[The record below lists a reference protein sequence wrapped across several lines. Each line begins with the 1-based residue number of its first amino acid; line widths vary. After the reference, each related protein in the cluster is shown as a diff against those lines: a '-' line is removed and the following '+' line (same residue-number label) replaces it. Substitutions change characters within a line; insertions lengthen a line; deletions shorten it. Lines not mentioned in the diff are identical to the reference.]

1 VISCQYL
8 RNCINDVAKRVPT
21 LFAILYFNY
30 SQIVYKIAHNY
41 VIPQNQP
48 VMTKASN
55 SKSAASDLSVQDV
68 YRSVMDAIVD
78 QRLLPGTRL
87 NELAMCEAFKISRRE
102 MERVFARLAFENM
115 VRMVPNRGAFVASPD
130 AKEAR
135 AIFAARK
142 TIEAGIVE
150 LAAARASG
158 ADFKVLVK
166 NIADED
172 AHRSAGRMREAI
184 KLSGQFH
191 LLLSEIADN
200 AILADQVQQL
210 VARTSLV
217 TSLYENASEMGCW
230 HDDHKKLIE
239 HLRSHQP
246 KRAIDL
252 MRRHLDDLEESLD
265 LDRKINNKTNLR
277 AIFGLDFSDVASKT
291 KA

>member
-1 VISCQYL
+1 MFRIA
-8 RNCINDVAKRVPT
+8 RNLTPFQSKPLMTQVSDAKAAR
-21 LFAILYFNY
+21 
-30 SQIVYKIAHNY
+30 
-41 VIPQNQP
+41 
-48 VMTKASN
+48 
-55 SKSAASDLSVQDV
+55 SAASDLSVEDV

-102 MERVFARLAFENM
+102 MERVFARLTFESM
-115 VRMVPNRGAFVASPD
+115 VRLVPNRGAFVASPD

-158 ADFKVLVK
+158 ADFKVLAK
-166 NIADED
+166 NIAEEE
-172 AHRSAGRMREAI
+172 AHRRAGRMREAV

-200 AILADQVQQL
+200 AILADQVRQL

-217 TSLYENASEMGCW
+217 TSLYDNASEMVCW
-230 HDDHKKLIE
+230 HDDHHKLIE
-239 HLRSHQP
+239 HLRAHQP
-246 KRAIDL
+246 KKAVDL

-265 LDRKINNKTNLR
+265 LDRKISSKTNLR
-277 AIFGLDFSDVASKT
+277 AIFGLDMPDPASKGRG
-291 KA
+291 

>member
-1 VISCQYL
+1 MPAV
-8 RNCINDVAKRVPT
+8 
-21 LFAILYFNY
+21 FAIWYFY
-30 SQIVYKIAHNY
+30 FAQLLGKIARNFAAHLNRF
-41 VIPQNQP
+41 N
-48 VMTKASN
+48 MTQSATAKAA
-55 SKSAASDLSVQDV
+55 KSAPSDLSVEDV

-102 MERVFARLAFENM
+102 MERVFTRLAFECM
-115 VRMVPNRGAFVASPD
+115 VRLVPNRGAFVASPD

-158 ADFKVLVK
+158 ADFKVLAK
-166 NIADED
+166 NTADEE
-172 AHRSAGRMREAI
+172 ANRRAGRMREAI

-200 AILADQVQQL
+200 AILADQVSQL

-217 TSLYENASEMGCW
+217 TSLYENASQMGCW
-230 HDDHKKLIE
+230 HDDHQKIIE
-239 HLRSHQP
+239 HLRAHQP
-246 KRAIDL
+246 KRAVEL
-252 MRRHLDDLEESLD
+252 MRRHLDGLEESLD
-265 LDRKINNKTNLR
+265 LDRKISKKTDLR
-277 AIFGLDFSDVASKT
+277 AIFGLNATDAGAK
-291 KA
+291 KKG

>member
-1 VISCQYL
+1 MISCRKL
-8 RNCINDVAKRVPT
+8 RNCCQFDANGVPL
-21 LFAILYFNY
+21 LFAIPYYYFAQILYR
-30 SQIVYKIAHNY
+30 IVRNSLTLEY
-41 VIPQNQP
+41 QT
-48 VMTKASN
+48 VMTKTFDEKTA
-55 SKSAASDLSVQDV
+55 KSVIGNVSVENV
-68 YRSVMDAIVD
+68 YRSVMDAIID

-166 NIADED
+166 NIAEEE
-172 AHRSAGRMREAI
+172 AHRRAGRMREAI

-200 AILADQVQQL
+200 AILADQVRQL

-217 TSLYENASEMGCW
+217 TSLYENATEMGCW
-230 HDDHKKLIE
+230 HDDHHKLIE
-239 HLRSHQP
+239 HLRAHQP
-246 KRAIDL
+246 KKAVDL

-265 LDRKINNKTNLR
+265 LNRKISSKTNLR
-277 AIFGLDFSDVASKT
+277 AIFGLNADDLR
-291 KA
+291 

>member
-1 VISCQYL
+1 MPKTSE
-8 RNCINDVAKRVPT
+8 AKTV
-21 LFAILYFNY
+21 
-30 SQIVYKIAHNY
+30 
-41 VIPQNQP
+41 
-48 VMTKASN
+48 
-55 SKSAASDLSVQDV
+55 KSARSASSDLSVEDV

-102 MERVFARLAFENM
+102 MERVFARLAFESM
-115 VRMVPNRGAFVASPD
+115 VRLIPNRGAFVASPD

-158 ADFKVLVK
+158 ADFKVLAK
-166 NIADED
+166 NIAEED
-172 AHRSAGRMREAI
+172 AHRRAGRMREAI

-191 LLLSEIADN
+191 LLLSGIADN
-200 AILADQVQQL
+200 AILADQVRQL

-230 HDDHKKLIE
+230 HDDHNKLIE
-239 HLRSHQP
+239 HLRAHQT
-246 KRAIDL
+246 KRAVDL
-252 MRRHLDDLEESLD
+252 MRRHLDDLEESLN
-265 LDRKINNKTNLR
+265 LDRKISSKTNLR
-277 AIFGLDFSDVASKT
+277 AIFGLGTTASGDHGKS
-291 KA
+291 

>member
-1 VISCQYL
+1 MPKTGQGAPE
-8 RNCINDVAKRVPT
+8 RTAKNEPT
-21 LFAILYFNY
+21 KPSLDDIYA
-30 SQIVYKIAHNY
+30 
-41 VIPQNQP
+41 
-48 VMTKASN
+48 
-55 SKSAASDLSVQDV
+55 
-68 YRSVMDAIVD
+68 SVMEAIVD

-87 NELAMCEAFKISRRE
+87 NELAMCEAFSISRRD

-150 LAAARASG
+150 LAGARASG
-158 ADFKVLVK
+158 ADFKVLAK

-172 AHRSAGRMREAI
+172 AHRHAGRMREAI
-184 KLSGQFH
+184 RLSGQFH
-191 LLLSEIADN
+191 LLLARIAGNEI
-200 AILADQVQQL
+200 LEDQVRQL

-217 TSLYENASEMGCW
+217 TSLFENATGLGCW
-230 HDDHKKLIE
+230 HNDHQKIIE
-239 HLRSHQP
+239 HLRDHQP

-265 LDRKINNKTNLR
+265 LNRKVSKKTNLR
-277 AIFGLDFSDVASKT
+277 AIFGLETTRRV
-291 KA
+291 

>member
-1 VISCQYL
+1 
-8 RNCINDVAKRVPT
+8 
-21 LFAILYFNY
+21 
-30 SQIVYKIAHNY
+30 
-41 VIPQNQP
+41 
-48 VMTKASN
+48 MTKASEAKAA
-55 SKSAASDLSVQDV
+55 KSAASDLSVEDV

-102 MERVFARLAFENM
+102 MERVFARLAFESM
-115 VRMVPNRGAFVASPD
+115 VRLVPNRGAFVASPD

-158 ADFKVLVK
+158 ADFKVLAK
-166 NIADED
+166 NIAEEE
-172 AHRSAGRMREAI
+172 AHRRAGRMREAI

-200 AILADQVQQL
+200 AILADQVRQL

-217 TSLYENASEMGCW
+217 TSLYDNASEMVCW
-230 HDDHKKLIE
+230 HDDHHKLIE
-239 HLRSHQP
+239 HLRAHQP
-246 KRAIDL
+246 KKAVDL

-265 LDRKINNKTNLR
+265 LDRKISSKTNLR
-277 AIFGLDFSDVASKT
+277 AIFGLDMPEPAPKNRG
-291 KA
+291 